1 MFELKGKFCHLIII
15 KKKKKKEIVKQL
27 SSCITEKYNGFP
39 VTPTECSKKI
49 KKKKKKK
56 KKKPKKIKKKKKLSQ
71 SI

>member
-1 MFELKGKFCHLIII
+1 MKGKFCHLIII

-49 KKKKKKK
+49 KKKK
-56 KKKPKKIKKKKKLSQ
+56 IKKN
-71 SI
+71 

>member
-39 VTPTECSKKI
+39 VTQQNVVKKS

-56 KKKPKKIKKKKKLSQ
+56 KIKPINIINKPLEK
-71 SI
+71 